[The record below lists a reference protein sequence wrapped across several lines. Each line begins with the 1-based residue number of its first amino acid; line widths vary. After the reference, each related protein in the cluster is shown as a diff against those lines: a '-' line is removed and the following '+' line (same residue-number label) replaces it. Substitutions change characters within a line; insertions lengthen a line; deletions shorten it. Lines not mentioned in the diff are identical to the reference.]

1 MKRMVARIGPVVPAF
16 ATVAASVCA
25 SSLLFATGPRA
36 LEPPPVVPPLTREV
50 GRVVASLS
58 PPSQTFTRGRG
69 PAARPVKRRSVSAP
83 LRRLATATPTPHRS
97 SRQVSPV
104 GASAA
109 PLPSP
114 PTPPPSPPSPP
125 PAPAVAPA
133 PAPVTVA
140 QATTDKGKPP
150 KDGSKPGWGNGDPN
164 HDHTGPPGK
173 ESKNQATSPGP
184 PEPAAAASDQH
195 GSDQNGEKKSTVR

>member
-16 ATVAASVCA
+16 TTVAASVCA

-36 LEPPPVVPPLTREV
+36 LEP
-50 GRVVASLS
+50 
-58 PPSQTFTRGRG
+58 
-69 PAARPVKRRSVSAP
+69 
-83 LRRLATATPTPHRS
+83 
-97 SRQVSPV
+97 
-104 GASAA
+104 
-109 PLPSP
+109 
-114 PTPPPSPPSPP
+114 PPSPP

-173 ESKNQATSPGP
+173 ESKNQATSPGL

>member
-1 MKRMVARIGPVVPAF
+1 MLKIGCTLPLSVVAF
-16 ATVAASVCA
+16 AAGTMITS
-25 SSLLFATGPRA
+25 A
-36 LEPPPVVPPLTREV
+36 LSFPLPLT
-50 GRVVASLS
+50 ALI
-58 PPSQTFTRGRG
+58 
-69 PAARPVKRRSVSAP
+69 K
-83 LRRLATATPTPHRS
+83 
-97 SRQVSPV
+97 
-104 GASAA
+104 
-109 PLPSP
+109 
-114 PTPPPSPPSPP
+114 
-125 PAPAVAPA
+125 VAPA

-173 ESKNQATSPGP
+173 ESKNQATSPGL

>member
-1 MKRMVARIGPVVPAF
+1 MAVRMLVKTRLRNDDRVRHLERVGHREVLVERYADEKREFGIQDALGGLQTLPIGMGRPHASAEVTEAGRIG
-16 ATVAASVCA
+16 
-25 SSLLFATGPRA
+25 
-36 LEPPPVVPPLTREV
+36 TRHD
-50 GRVVASLS
+50 RIL
-58 PPSQTFTRGRG
+58 
-69 PAARPVKRRSVSAP
+69 AP

-173 ESKNQATSPGP
+173 QSKNQATSPGP